1 MIKRIVLTEDGNK
14 MLIYDMGDTLQ
25 FVCEGKKFNIKKEK
39 VMSILNEE
47 NRKYYE
53 IINDGKEEKKEEKIA
68 ENIKESTNKKD
79 YKILITAVGIVG
91 LSIFGLKAFK
101 KC

>member
-39 VMSILNEE
+39 VMFFL
-47 NRKYYE
+47 
-53 IINDGKEEKKEEKIA
+53 INSPTTSNTSEAINIA
-68 ENIKESTNKKD
+68 
-79 YKILITAVGIVG
+79 
-91 LSIFGLKAFK
+91 F
-101 KC
+101 